1 LTSIVVGVAVGAHA
15 DRPIGRSTTYDRY
28 CTACHGERGDGH
40 GPAAP
45 FTWGVPRD
53 FTRGEFKWRSSQAP
67 TDDDLRIAIR
77 FGMPGTSMHGFGD
90 VLSARELAD
99 VIADVKAFDPAAFG
113 AKVQPIS
120 VGRTRPPNKDRG
132 DYLWTSAG
140 CATCHGDSGKGDG
153 AAAKSFAPYDLT
165 ALPLRRPR
173 EHDDLDARRRAA
185 ATSIATGIAGTPM
198 PGYAG
203 TLLEVDLWALAD
215 HVVELGANAKRT
227 GIALDTDAIEHDR
240 AAPLD
245 SAIWPG
251 TGDDTNVWG
260 AHLAAQGAPPASLA
274 PAQASLSAQQCARC
288 HAKQFREWTGSLHG
302 GAGSAGLY
310 AQLDA
315 GIEDTCRRCHAPLAE
330 QAPGASY
337 DAALRDQ
344 GVTCASCHLR
354 GWTRNGPGASPTLLA
369 APGYPKQDRAI
380 YERADFC
387 MPCHQLPP
395 RNGLG
400 GKPMLNTYKEW
411 LEGPYMPRGIQCQH
425 CHMPNREHQWL
436 GIHDR
441 ATFRQGVKL
450 DVDARRTE
458 RGASVVAELA
468 NVGAGHYLPTTPTP
482 AVWLRIELFDA
493 HGTAIEGARDE
504 LRIGRDIWFDGTWHE
519 RADNRIPP
527 GEHVTFAKAWQGG
540 RAKQAAVARVTV
552 EVWPDA
558 YYEGFYQGRLRD
570 HPPPAIRALYDRAI
584 ARATSSH
591 YVAEQVEVPLPP

>member
-1 LTSIVVGVAVGAHA
+1 
-15 DRPIGRSTTYDRY
+15 
-28 CTACHGERGDGH
+28 
-40 GPAAP
+40 
-45 FTWGVPRD
+45 
-53 FTRGEFKWRSSQAP
+53 
-67 TDDDLRIAIR
+67 
-77 FGMPGTSMHGFGD
+77 
-90 VLSARELAD
+90 
-99 VIADVKAFDPAAFG
+99 
-113 AKVQPIS
+113 
-120 VGRTRPPNKDRG
+120 
-132 DYLWTSAG
+132 
-140 CATCHGDSGKGDG
+140 
-153 AAAKSFAPYDLT
+153 
-165 ALPLRRPR
+165 
-173 EHDDLDARRRAA
+173 LD
-185 ATSIATGIAGTPM
+185 
-198 PGYAG
+198 
-203 TLLEVDLWALAD
+203 
-215 HVVELGANAKRT
+215 N
-227 GIALDTDAIEHDR
+227 DAIERDR
-240 AAPLD
+240 TAPLE
-245 SAIWPG
+245 SAIWPATGSDAAIWG
-251 TGDDTNVWG
+251 T
-260 AHLAAQGAPPASLA
+260 HLAAQGPPPASLA

-288 HAKQFREWTGSLHG
+288 HAKQFREWSSSLHG
-302 GAGSAGLY
+302 DAGSAGLY

-315 GIEDTCRRCHAPLAE
+315 GIKDTCRRCHAPLAE
-330 QAPGASY
+330 QAPGAIY
-337 DAALRDQ
+337 EAALRDE

-369 APGYPKQDRAI
+369 APGYPKQDRTI

-411 LEGPYMPRGIQCQH
+411 LEGPYMRRGIQCQH

-493 HGTAIEGARDE
+493 RGTAIEGARDE

-540 RAKQAAVARVTV
+540 RAKQAAVARVIV

-570 HPPPAIRALYDRAI
+570 NPPPAIRALYDRAI